1 MENILQKN
9 TDKLCSY
16 LLYWFHLTPKPI
28 NHQNM
33 RNTKKKAYIFM
44 GTHENKKK
52 NQEQSNI
59 EQNLKREVKENLR
72 NVEF

>member
-1 MENILQKN
+1 
-9 TDKLCSY
+9 
-16 LLYWFHLTPKPI
+16 
-28 NHQNM
+28 M

-72 NVEF
+72 NVEFQVNHSNIYSQQSQLNILSSKTKDQF

>member
-1 MENILQKN
+1 
-9 TDKLCSY
+9 
-16 LLYWFHLTPKPI
+16 
-28 NHQNM
+28 M